1 MIYRVLMLFLLI
13 FTSGCSEGVLK
24 NASITHHDIEVTLN
38 PETHELRGKDR
49 ITVDREDDAGIFAFY
64 LNEGLEINSD
74 NATVNTCDYSTYS
87 KYILEKEQHG
97 NVDGF
102 RYYTVELDSGT
113 DITIHFKGVIYDP
126 LSSDE
131 SDYSRGFATTT
142 GLVGEQGVYLA
153 KSSAWIPSQ
162 EEGTFTFDLKT
173 YLPAGWQSV
182 SQGVETMRGF
192 SEGFNVNHWMC
203 EKPMEEVYLVA
214 GEYVVTEEEHR
225 GIKVMTYTYQE
236 DEQLAGSYREA
247 TKRYLDMYN
256 DLIGPYAF
264 GKFALVENFWQT
276 GYGMPSFTLLG
287 SQVIRLP
294 FIIHTSYGH
303 EILHNWWGN
312 GVYVDWD
319 RGNWCEGITNYM
331 ADHYYKKPR
340 GLDADYRRSMLQ
352 SYLNY
357 VKEERDFPL
366 LDFRERHNPATQA
379 VGYSKSGMVFH
390 MLYKMLGKETF
401 LSAVRSFYKDYLFKA
416 VSWEELQGSFEEQA
430 GEDLGWFFD
439 QWIARSGAPVI
450 RIETVDVASREDMYN
465 IDLTLS
471 QGTPEYKLHVPVRFE
486 GSSDTTMHVLLDG
499 KKKTFSFELTCKPD
513 RVVVDPEYDVFRK
526 LDRSEIPPSLSQ
538 SLGAM
543 SAEIVMS
550 ESESRRMREAYHGLI
565 RRISSTDTL
574 AVQTDASATLSSEH
588 ADCIWMA
595 GSRNH
600 LIDILDDVLPPN
612 VKITN
617 DVVIIDGESYS
628 KSAYS
633 FVMTF
638 RHPDDVSRSMT
649 WLSMADEN
657 VFPAME
663 RKLPHY
669 GKYGYLVFQG
679 SNNVAK
685 GEWDV
690 TESPMIFTMND

>member
-1 MIYRVLMLFLLI
+1 MFYRILMLCLAL

-24 NASITHHDIEVTLN
+24 NASIAHHDIEVTLD
-38 PETHELRGKDR
+38 PVTHEISGTDR
-49 ITVDREDDAGIFAFY
+49 ITVKDDAGTFVFY

-74 NATVNTCDYSTYS
+74 NETLISCDYNTYNR
-87 KYILEKEQHG
+87 YVVEKKRPG
-97 NVDGF
+97 NVDGY
-102 RYYTVELDSGT
+102 RYYTVELDSAKYV
-113 DITIHFKGVIYDP
+113 TIHFKGVIYDP
-126 LSSDE
+126 LSNDE

-142 GLVGEQGVYLA
+142 GLVSEQGVYLA

-182 SQGVETMRGF
+182 SQGIETMRGS

-203 EKPMEEVYLVA
+203 DKPMEEVYLVA
-214 GEYVVTEEEHR
+214 GKYVVTEEEHR

-236 DEQLAGSYREA
+236 DEQLSGSYRRA
-247 TKRYLDMYN
+247 TKRYLDMYS

-312 GVYVDWD
+312 GVYVDWE

-357 VKEERDFPL
+357 VKDERDFPL

-390 MLYKMLGKETF
+390 MLYKMLGEEKF
-401 LSAVRSFYKDYLFKA
+401 ISAVRSFYKDYLFKA
-416 VSWEELQGSFEEQA
+416 VSWAELQGSFEEQA
-430 GEDLGWFFD
+430 GEDLSWFFD

-450 RIETVDVASREDMYN
+450 RIEKVDVASRNDAYQV
-465 IDLTLS
+465 DLTLS
-471 QGTPEYKLHVPVRFE
+471 QDASPYRLHVPVRFE
-486 GSSDTTMHVLLDG
+486 GGNDTTMHVVLDS
-499 KKKTFSFELTCKPD
+499 KKKTFSFGLTSMPD
-513 RVVVDPEYDVFRK
+513 RIVVDPEYDVFRK

-543 SAEIVMS
+543 SAKIVISGS
-550 ESESRRMREAYHGLI
+550 ESQGMSVAYKQLISRM
-565 RRISSTDTL
+565 SSTDSL
-574 AVQTDASATLSSEH
+574 AVQTDDTVTLSDEH

-600 LIDILDDVLPPN
+600 LIDSLDDVFPPN
-612 VKITN
+612 VTITN
-617 DVVIIDGESYS
+617 DAVTINGESYS
-628 KSAYS
+628 KTDYS

-638 RHPDDVSRSMT
+638 RHPQDVSRSMT
-649 WLSMADEN
+649 WLSMADEG
-657 VFPAME
+657 VFPAMG

-690 TESPMIFTMND
+690 TESPMIFTMNR